1 MSYLSIRNINKSFG
15 ERQILK
21 NINLDINK
29 GEFLCLLG
37 PSGCGKTTLLRII
50 AGLEELDEG
59 AVFLSGDNITT
70 LSPDKRNFG
79 IVFQSYALFPNM
91 TAYKNITFALKKK
104 KLSKREIEEKAFE
117 VLDIVGLRNEAYKYP
132 RELSGGQQQRI
143 AIARAIALEPKFLLL
158 DEPMSALDAKVRAK
172 LRGDIKKLQKKL
184 NITTIM
190 VTHDQ
195 EEAITM
201 ADKIAVLNNGQVM
214 QVGTPQEIYQKPKNL
229 FTAQFIGETNCINI
243 NREIYT
249 IRPEYVEV
257 SRDLN
262 FGKKGTVSSIEFRG
276 STIRAYIK
284 PENILYGESISS
296 DISMKDWLNLCLNE
310 GEKVSFDFNNNY
322 YIKCEISK
330 GA

>member
-1 MSYLSIRNINKSFG
+1 MSYLSMKNLNKSFG
-15 ERQILK
+15 DRQILK

-50 AGLEELDEG
+50 AGLEDLDEG
-59 AVFLSGDNITT
+59 AIFLSGDNITS

-104 KLSKREIEEKAFE
+104 KLSKKEIENKAFE

-172 LRGDIKKLQKKL
+172 LRDDIKKLQKRL

-201 ADKIAVLNNGQVM
+201 ADRIAVLNEGEIM
-214 QVGTPQEIYQKPKNL
+214 QIGSPQEIYQKPANL

-243 NREIYT
+243 DRDVYT
-249 IRPEYVEV
+249 IRPEYVEL
-257 SRDLN
+257 SRDLES
-262 FGKKGTVSSIEFRG
+262 GEKGIVSSIEFRG
-276 STIRAYIK
+276 NTIRAYIK

-296 DISMKDWLNLCLNE
+296 DISMKEWLSLGLNE
-310 GEKVSFDFNNNY
+310 GEEISFDFNNNF

>member
-1 MSYLSIRNINKSFG
+1 MSYLSIKNLNKSFG
-15 ERQILK
+15 DRPILK

-50 AGLEELDEG
+50 AGLEDLDGG
-59 AVFLSGDNITT
+59 AVFLSGDNITS

-104 KLSKREIEEKAFE
+104 KLSKKEIENKAFE
-117 VLDIVGLRNEAYKYP
+117 VLDIVGLRNEAHKYP

-143 AIARAIALEPKFLLL
+143 AIARAIDLEPKFLLL

-172 LRGDIKKLQKKL
+172 LRDDIKKLQKRL

-201 ADKIAVLNNGQVM
+201 ADRIAVLNEGQIM
-214 QVGTPQEIYQKPKNL
+214 QIGSPQEIYQKPTNL

-243 NREIYT
+243 DRDVYT
-249 IRPEYVEV
+249 IRPEYVEL
-257 SRDLN
+257 SRNLES
-262 FGKKGTVSSIEFRG
+262 GEKGIVSSIEFRG
-276 STIRAYIK
+276 STIRVYIK
-284 PENILYGESISS
+284 PKNILYGESISS
-296 DISMKDWLNLCLNE
+296 DISMKEWLSLGLNE
-310 GEKVSFDFNNNY
+310 GEEISFDFNNNF
-322 YIKCEISK
+322 YIKCEVSK

>member
-1 MSYLSIRNINKSFG
+1 MSYLSIKNLNKSFG
-15 ERQILK
+15 DRQILK

-50 AGLEELDEG
+50 AGLEDLDEG
-59 AVFLSGDNITT
+59 AVFLSGDNITS
-70 LSPDKRNFG
+70 LLPDKRDFG

-104 KLSKREIEEKAFE
+104 KLSKKEIENKAFE
-117 VLDIVGLRNEAYKYP
+117 VLDIVGLRNEAHKYP

-158 DEPMSALDAKVRAK
+158 DEPMSALDAKVRSK
-172 LRGDIKKLQKKL
+172 LRDDIKKLQKRL

-201 ADKIAVLNNGQVM
+201 ADRIAVLNEGQIM
-214 QVGTPQEIYQKPKNL
+214 QIGSPQEIYQKPANL

-243 NREIYT
+243 DRDIYT
-249 IRPEYVEV
+249 IRPEYIEL
-257 SRDLN
+257 SRDLES
-262 FGKKGTVSSIEFRG
+262 GKKGIVSSIEFRG
-276 STIRAYIK
+276 STIRVYIK

-296 DISMKDWLNLCLNE
+296 DISMKEWLSLGLNE
-310 GEKVSFDFNNNY
+310 GEEISFDFNNNF